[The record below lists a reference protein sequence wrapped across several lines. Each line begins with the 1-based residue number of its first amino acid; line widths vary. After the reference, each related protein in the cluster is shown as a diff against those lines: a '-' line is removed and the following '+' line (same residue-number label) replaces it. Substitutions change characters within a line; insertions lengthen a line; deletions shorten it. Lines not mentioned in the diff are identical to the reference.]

1 MDNSRT
7 VTLADAQKELRP
19 TSFST
24 MVKPAGSACN
34 LDCSYC
40 YYLDKAVQ
48 YGGKEAVMSDELLRE
63 YIRQY
68 ITANAV
74 DMVTFCWHG
83 GEPLL
88 LGLDFYRRAME
99 YQKEFAGRKRI
110 MNTIQT
116 NATLIDEEWCKF
128 FRMNGFLVGVSLD
141 GPQDIHDGF
150 RLDKRGRPTWERV
163 MASVDMLKHYGV
175 EFNTLSVVNS
185 RCEGRGR
192 EIYSFFKSIGSHF
205 MQFLPAVEHV
215 VDRSDFHRPVIVSPE
230 TEGARLAPWS
240 VSAEGYG
247 KFLCDIFDE
256 WVVSDVGEYYVQMFD
271 ATLANYCHAQPG
283 VCSMC
288 ETCGDCLVVE
298 HNGDVYNCDHFVY
311 PEYLLGNIR
320 EKSLLEIY
328 NDPKRF
334 RFGVAKRTSLP
345 RECMKCRFYFA
356 CRGECPK
363 HRFDRPVAEPVEA
376 PVSIAKNSL
385 CVGLKAYFRHT
396 QPYFEKMRDLLLL
409 KKAPAGVMP
418 WARKRL
424 SEDGR

>member
-1 MDNSRT
+1 MNNKST
-7 VTLADAQKELRP
+7 ITLADAQKELRP
-19 TSFST
+19 TAFST
-24 MVKPAGSACN
+24 MVKPAGSTCN
-34 LDCSYC
+34 LDCTYC
-40 YYLDKAVQ
+40 YYLDKALR
-48 YGGKEAVMSDELLRE
+48 YGGKQAVMSDDLLRE

-74 DMVTFCWHG
+74 DTVTFCWHG

-88 LGLDFYRRAME
+88 LGLDFYRKAMAF
-99 YQKEFAGRKRI
+99 QKEFASGKRI
-110 MNTIQT
+110 LNTLQT
-116 NATLIDEEWCKF
+116 NATLIDDDWCKF
-128 FRMNGFLVGVSLD
+128 FRMNDFLVGVSLD
-141 GPQDIHDGF
+141 GPKDIHDGF
-150 RLDKRGRPTWERV
+150 RLDKQGRPTWERV
-163 MASVDMLKHYGV
+163 MASVDMLKRYGV

-185 RCEGRGR
+185 RCEGRGK
-192 EIYSFFKSIGSHF
+192 EIYNFFKSIGSHY

-215 VDRSDFHRPVIVSPE
+215 VDREDYRRPVIVSPE

-240 VSAEGYG
+240 VSPKGYG
-247 KFLCDIFDE
+247 DFLCDIFDE

-271 ATLANYCHAQPG
+271 ATLAQYCNVQPG

-334 RFGVAKRTSLP
+334 QFGVAKRANLP

-363 HRFDRPVAEPVEA
+363 HRFDRTALRQAQGPGVE
-376 PVSIAKNSL
+376 AKNSL
-385 CVGLKAYFRHT
+385 CAGLKAYFRYT

-409 KKAPAGVMP
+409 KKAPAKVMP
-418 WARKRL
+418 WARQRL
-424 SEDGR
+424 SENGR

>member
-1 MDNSRT
+1 MNNSRT
-7 VTLADAQKELRP
+7 VTLGDAVKESRP
-19 TSFST
+19 TAFST
-24 MVKPAGSACN
+24 LVKPAGSTCN
-34 LDCSYC
+34 LDCTYC

-48 YGGKEAVMSDELLRE
+48 YGGKEAVMSDSLLRE

-74 DMVTFCWHG
+74 DEVG

-88 LGLDFYRRAME
+88 LGLDFYRRAIA
-99 YQKEFAGRKRI
+99 YQKEYSNGKRI
-110 MNTIQT
+110 VNTIQT
-116 NATLIDEEWCKF
+116 NATLIDEKWCEL
-128 FRMNGFLVGVSLD
+128 FRKNGFLVGVSLD

-150 RLDKRGRPTWERV
+150 RLDKQGHPTWERV
-163 MASVDMLKHYGV
+163 MASVDMLKRYGV

-185 RCEGRGR
+185 RCEGRGK

-215 VDRSDFHRPVIVSPE
+215 VDREDFHRPVIVPPD
-230 TEGARLAPWS
+230 TEDARLAPWS
-240 VSAEGYG
+240 VSAKGYG
-247 KFLCDIFDE
+247 EFLIDIFDD
-256 WVVSDVGEYYVQMFD
+256 WVVSDVGRFFVQMFD
-271 ATLANYCHAQPG
+271 ATLAQYCNAQPG

-311 PEYLLGNIR
+311 PEYLLGNIL
-320 EKSLLEIY
+320 ETPLVEIY

-334 RFGVAKRTSLP
+334 RFGVAKRSSLP
-345 RECMKCRFYFA
+345 PECMKCRFYFA

-363 HRFDRPVAEPVEA
+363 HRFDKTPSGDAR
-376 PVSIAKNSL
+376 NSL
-385 CVGLKAYFRHT
+385 CLGLKAYFRHT

-409 KKAPAGVMP
+409 KKAPAGVMN

-424 SEDGR
+424 LEDGR

>member
-1 MDNSRT
+1 MNNSRT
-7 VTLADAQKELRP
+7 VTLADAQKEMRP
-19 TSFST
+19 TAFST
-24 MVKPAGSACN
+24 MVKPAGSTCN

-48 YGGKEAVMSDELLRE
+48 YGGKEAVMDDALLRE

-74 DMVTFCWHG
+74 DTVTFCWPG
-83 GEPLL
+83 GDPLL
-88 LGLDFYRRAME
+88 LGLDFYRRAMD
-99 YQKEFAGRKRI
+99 YQKEFSGGRRI
-110 MNTIQT
+110 LNTIQT
-116 NATLIDEEWCKF
+116 NGTLVDDEWCRF
-128 FRMNGFLVGVSLD
+128 FRAHDFLVGVSLD
-141 GPQDIHDGF
+141 GPKDIHDGF
-150 RLDKRGRPTWERV
+150 RVFKNGRPTWDRV
-163 MASVDMLKHYGV
+163 MQSVELMKRHGV

-185 RCEGRGR
+185 RCEGRGK
-192 EIYSFFKSIGSHF
+192 EIYSFFKSLGSHY

-215 VDRSDFHRPVIVSPE
+215 VDRPDFHRPVIVSPE
-230 TEGARLAPWS
+230 TEGSRPAPWN

-247 KFLCDIFDE
+247 RFLCDIFDE
-256 WVVSDVGEYYVQMFD
+256 WVVSDVGEYFVQMFD
-271 ATLANYCHAQPG
+271 ATLAQYCHAVPG

-288 ETCGDCLVVE
+288 ETCGDSLVVE

-311 PEYLLGNIR
+311 PDYLLGNIR

-334 RFGVAKRTSLP
+334 RFGVAKRTGLP

-363 HRFDRPVAEPVEA
+363 HRFDRDRDGN
-376 PVSIAKNSL
+376 AKNSL

-396 QPYFEKMRDLLLL
+396 QPYFEKMRDLLIL
-409 KKAPAGVMP
+409 KKAPAGVMT
-418 WARKRL
+418 WARKRM
-424 SEDGR
+424 SENG